1 MRAVGPSCRRPFSPL
16 KYWAHV
22 LDVAVQ
28 EQLRAAFARWGL
40 PRRLRVDN
48 GKPWG
53 SWSDLPTALA
63 LWLIGLG
70 IEMLWNPPR
79 RPQDNGVVERSQ
91 GTAKRWGDP
100 GRCDSVGQ
108 LQGELDE
115 ADRLQRELYPFVQ
128 GRSRWDIYPGLRH
141 SGRPYTA
148 LHEPAQWQ
156 LERVLAHLAGYAVP
170 RRVDSTGQ
178 VSLYDRNY
186 YVGVLHRGREVYV
199 QFDPQRRE
207 WLFSDRRG
215 QCLRSQ
221 PAVEID
227 AERLRHLQRA
237 GAKRKRS

>member
-1 MRAVGPSCRRPFSPL
+1 
-16 KYWAHV
+16 
-22 LDVAVQ
+22 VQ

-40 PRRLRVDN
+40 PWRLRVDN

-70 IEMLWNPPR
+70 VELLWNPPR

-100 GRCDSVGQ
+100 GSCDSAAQ
-108 LQGELDE
+108 LQRELDE
-115 ADRLQRELYPFVQ
+115 ADRLQRELYPLAG
-128 GRSRWDIYPGLRH
+128 GRSRWEVYPGLRH

-148 LHEPAQWQ
+148 ALEAGRWQ
-156 LERVLAHLAGYAVP
+156 LERVLGHLAGYAVK

-178 VSLYDRNY
+178 VSVYDRNY

-207 WLFSDRRG
+207 WLFSDRQG

-221 PAVEID
+221 PAVEIE
-227 AERLRHLQRA
+227 AERLRTLQLA
-237 GAKRKRS
+237 GPKRKRS